1 MSNTAGRFGTA
12 QLVAVELAALAGG
25 GAAVAGPPVALGLG
39 GAAAVLL
46 GGALGRARGRWIYES
61 AAARLRHRWRVMTP
75 PAQLAGLAPDLTV
88 QAVTDRGNAI
98 GIGQDRMGWFAAVA
112 ITGLDG
118 YVTLRLDW
126 LARLLS
132 DFSVPVTSLQVVV
145 RQAPFAHP
153 PDERTHCAMSYREL
167 LGTAPAPVNR
177 EIWLAVRLGPSDAA
191 DAASERGGGVAGVHK
206 AMTAVLARIGTA
218 LTAAGLAHRVLDAP
232 TLRRILLIT
241 CGVPRVGGV
250 TEKWTGWHS
259 GGLVHVGFAVRSW
272 PSNPP
277 PGLLEPAGPGAGRL
291 GGEHRRRA
299 APEQLAQPW
308 SAGAAARGLRRRP
321 GGRVRD
327 ARPAPPRASWG
338 PKLIRLDGEH
348 AAAVYATAPTGAP
361 YGVTP

>member
-1 MSNTAGRFGTA
+1 MSETAGRFGTA

-25 GAAVAGPPVALGLG
+25 GAAVAAQPVALGLG

-46 GGALGRARGRWIYES
+46 GGVLGRARGRWIYES
-61 AAARLRHRWRVMTP
+61 AAARLRHRWRVMSP

-88 QAVTDRGNAI
+88 QQVTDRGNAI

-118 YVTLRLDW
+118 HVTLRLEW
-126 LARLLS
+126 LAKLLS

-153 PDERTHCAMSYREL
+153 PDERTYCAMSYREL
-167 LGTAPAPVNR
+167 LGAGPAPVNR

-191 DAASERGGGVAGVHK
+191 DAASGRGGGVGGVHK
-206 AMTAVLARIGTA
+206 AMTAVLARIATA
-218 LTAAGLAHRVLDAP
+218 LTAAGLVHRVLDAA

-259 GGLVHVGFAVRSW
+259 GGLVHIGFAVRAW
-272 PSNPP
+272 PSSPP
-277 PGLLEPAGPGAGRL
+277 PGLLGL
-291 GGEHRRRA
+291 
-299 APEQLAQPW
+299 LAQVP
-308 SAGAAARGLRRRP
+308 SASVVNTAVVLRPTGFPTPAVRVLLRLACAQDRVAECVRQAQQAAGQV
-321 GGRVRD
+321 GT
-327 ARPAPPRASWG
+327 
-338 PKLIRLDGEH
+338 KLIRLDGEH

-361 YGVTP
+361 YGVAP

>member
-1 MSNTAGRFGTA
+1 MSVTAGRFGTA

-46 GGALGRARGRWIYES
+46 GGALGRARGRWFYES

-75 PAQLAGLAPDLTV
+75 PSQLAGLAPDLTV
-88 QAVTDRGNAI
+88 LPITDRGNAI
-98 GIGQDRMGWFAAVA
+98 GIGQDRMGWFGAVA

-118 YVTLRLDW
+118 HVTLRLDW

-167 LGTAPAPVNR
+167 LGSGPVPVNR
-177 EIWLAVRLGPSDAA
+177 EVWLAVRLGPSDAA
-191 DAASERGGGVAGVHK
+191 DAAAGRGGGVAGVHK

-218 LTAAGLAHRVLDAP
+218 LTASGLVHRVLDAP
-232 TLRRILLIT
+232 TLRRTLLVT

-250 TEKWTGWHS
+250 REKWTGWHS
-259 GGLVHVGFAVRSW
+259 GGLVHLGFAVRAW
-272 PSNPP
+272 PANPP
-277 PGLLEPAGPGAGRL
+277 PGLIN
-291 GGEHRRRA
+291 
-299 APEQLAQPW
+299 QLAQVP
-308 SAGAAARGLRRRP
+308 GASVVNTAVVLRPTGSPQPAVRVLLRVACAADRIAEC
-321 GGRVRD
+321 
-327 ARPAPPRASWG
+327 ARQAHRTANQLG
-338 PKLIRLDGEH
+338 TKLIRLDGEH

-361 YGVTP
+361 FGVTP